1 MVIYQSGFTGANF
14 DMMSRSFLTLFSI
27 LMFSTPGFAEEL
39 SGTVQVDGS
48 STVYPLTEAVAEEF
62 SGEHGSVRVPVGVSG
77 TGGGFKKFCSN
88 TVEMIGAS
96 RPVKPAESEQCA
108 KQGVTFIDI
117 PIAYDAITIIVHPKN
132 NWISSITLS
141 ELKKIWEPAAQGK
154 ITRWNHLRPEW
165 PDQPIRLFG
174 PGIDSGTF
182 DYFTEAVVGKEDAS
196 RGDYT
201 SSETD
206 DVIVKGVAGDQYA
219 LGFLGLAYFEE
230 NKSTLKALPVDAE
243 KGKGPQA
250 PTKEN
255 VLSGNYAP
263 LSRPLFLYINRKAL
277 TRPEVSAFGNF
288 FIKQSAALAE
298 EVGLLPLVEKTYD
311 LVSKRLSD
319 PNAKAPLPTLTP
331 GQDIMEVLTESTKGT
346 SEQK

>member
-1 MVIYQSGFTGANF
+1 MVLYESGFRETRF
-14 DMMSRSFLTLFSI
+14 DMMSRSFATLFSI
-27 LMFSTPGFAEEL
+27 LMFSTPAIAEEL

-77 TGGGFKKFCSN
+77 TGGGFKKFCAN
-88 TVEMIGAS
+88 TVEVIGAS

-108 KQGVTFIDI
+108 KQGIKFIDI
-117 PIAYDAITIIVHPKN
+117 PIAYDAITIVVHPKN
-132 NWISSITLS
+132 SWISSITIS

-174 PGIDSGTF
+174 PGTDSGTF

-230 NKSTLKALPVDAE
+230 NKGTLKALPVDAE

-255 VLSGNYAP
+255 VLSGTYSP
-263 LSRPLFLYINRKAL
+263 LSRPLFLYINRESLA
-277 TRPEVSAFGNF
+277 RPEVAAFSNF
-288 FIKQSAALAE
+288 FIKQSAGLAE
-298 EVGLLPLVEKTYD
+298 EVGLLPLVEKTYE

-319 PNAKAPLPTLTP
+319 PNAKAPLPALIP
-331 GQDIMEVLTESTKGT
+331 GQDITEVLAGSNKGT
-346 SEQK
+346 AAQ